1 MAIVDEVSMFVSLVA
16 PIIEIAAPGSSAA
29 IGIGSKI
36 LQGVL
41 AAEPSAVAL
50 YDQIKSGAPVSED
63 DLHKF
68 AADYEDAYQQL
79 NADIAAQIAKGNSE

>member
-16 PIIEIAAPGSSAA
+16 PIVEIAAPGSSAA
-29 IGIGSKI
+29 ISVGSKI

-63 DLHKF
+63 DLKNYE
-68 AADYEDAYQQL
+68 ADYDDAYQQL
-79 NADIAAQIAKGNSE
+79 NADIAAKLAAS